1 MPARLDINLDA
12 IVANWRMFA
21 ARNPRAHAAAVVKA
35 DAYGLG
41 AARVGPA
48 LADAGCTR
56 FYVAWPEEGARLR
69 DTLGPAPEIVVFHG
83 PTQDTLPI
91 FEAHQLEPVLNS
103 IAQIDLWLAGPL
115 AQRRASL
122 HLDTGMNRLGV
133 PRSQWAEAAE
143 KFPRPR
149 RLLSH
154 LACGDEFG
162 HPMNAQQLEAFESA
176 RPLWPEARR
185 SLSATGGAYQAG
197 RYTMDE
203 IRPGIGLYGG
213 GPDAPEG
220 ETVKTVVTLTS
231 PVIQV
236 KTVRSGETVGYGAT
250 WTAPAEAQLAT
261 VGLGYAD
268 GFLRAASNRGMGVI
282 RGEKRPI
289 VGRVS
294 MDLIV
299 IDVTRLKVAPGD
311 EIQFLGPDMPISE
324 VAAAMNTIDYEIL
337 TRLGSRFD
345 RRYSGAA

>member
-1 MPARLDINLDA
+1 MPAHLDINLDA
-12 IVANWRMFA
+12 IVANWRMLA
-21 ARNPRAHAAAVVKA
+21 GRNPRAQAAAVVKA

-41 AARVGPA
+41 AARVAPA

-69 DTLGPAPEIVVFHG
+69 DILGPAPEIAVFHG
-83 PTQDTLPI
+83 PSTDTLPI

-103 IAQIDLWLAGPL
+103 IAQIDLWLASSIGK
-115 AQRRASL
+115 QRASL
-122 HLDTGMNRLGV
+122 QLDTGMNRLGV
-133 PRSQWAEAAE
+133 PRAQWPEAAQ

-149 RLLSH
+149 RLVSH

-162 HPMNAQQLEAFESA
+162 HPMNVQQLEAFDGA

-197 RYTMDE
+197 RYTLDE

-213 GPDAPEG
+213 GPAAPGG
-220 ETVKTVVTLTS
+220 EKVQTVATLTS

-236 KTVRSGETVGYGAT
+236 KTVQRGETVGYGAT
-250 WTAPAEAQLAT
+250 WMAPHDAQLAA

-282 RGEKRPI
+282 AKEKRPI

-299 IDVTRLKVAPGD
+299 IDVTGLKVAPGD

-324 VAAAMNTIDYEIL
+324 VAAAMHTIDYEIL
-337 TRLGSRFD
+337 TRLGARLD
-345 RRYSGAA
+345 RRYLGGA

>member
-12 IVANWRMFA
+12 VVANWRMFA
-21 ARNPRAHAAAVVKA
+21 GRAQRAQAAAVVKA

-69 DTLGPAPEIVVFHG
+69 DALGPAPEIAVFHG
-83 PTQDTLPI
+83 PTEASLNV
-91 FEAHQLEPVLNS
+91 FEAHSLEPVLNS
-103 IAQIDLWLAGPL
+103 IVQIDLWNASALAG
-115 AQRRASL
+115 RRASL

-133 PRSQWAEAAE
+133 PKAQWLEAAQ
-143 KFPRPR
+143 KLPRPR

-162 HPMNAQQLEAFESA
+162 DPMNQRQLEAFASA
-176 RPLWPEARR
+176 RTFWPEARR
-185 SLSATGGAYQAG
+185 SLSATGGAYQG
-197 RYTMDE
+197 PDFCMDE

-213 GPDAPEG
+213 GPSPPDGEG
-220 ETVKTVVTLTS
+220 PKTVATITA

-236 KTVRSGETVGYGAT
+236 RIAQPGETVGYGAT
-250 WTAPAEAQLAT
+250 WKAERESQLAT

-268 GFLRAASNRGMGVI
+268 GFLRAASNRGMAVVQ
-282 RGEKRPI
+282 GEKRPI

-299 IDVTRLKVAPGD
+299 IDVTGLKVSPGD
-311 EIQFLGPDMPISE
+311 EIEFLGPKMPLAE
-324 VAAAMNTIDYEIL
+324 VAGAMNTIDYEIL
-337 TRLGSRFD
+337 TRLGSRFE
-345 RRYSGAA
+345 RRYLGAA

>member
-41 AARVGPA
+41 AARVAPA
-48 LADAGCTR
+48 LSDAGCTR

-83 PTQDTLPI
+83 PTQDQLPI
-91 FEAHQLEPVLNS
+91 FEAHRLEPALNS
-103 IAQIDLWLAGPL
+103 IAQIDLWLASPL

-133 PRSQWAEAAE
+133 PRSQWVEAAS

-162 HPMNAQQLEAFESA
+162 HPMNAQQLELFESA
-176 RPLWPEARR
+176 RHLWPEARR

-197 RYTMDE
+197 RYSMDE

-213 GPDAPEG
+213 GPDALEG
-220 ETVKTVVTLTS
+220 DKVQTVVTLTS

-236 KTVRSGETVGYGAT
+236 KTVPRGETVGYGAT
-250 WTAPAEAQLAT
+250 WTAPAEAQLAI

-299 IDVTRLKVAPGD
+299 IDVTGLKIAPGD
-311 EIQFLGPDMPISE
+311 ETQFLGPDMPISE
-324 VAAAMNTIDYEIL
+324 VAGAMNTIDYEIL